1 MKVTKVKKITA
12 VLCALLCA
20 IGSTFICSAAS
31 QRYTI
36 NEIDDMVIY
45 LPDDMT
51 AITRSSQN
59 IDRYFS
65 VFGLDYDTTMQ
76 NFKNGDIF
84 LQGMD
89 SMCSLTVTVSMTKNA
104 DSNRLGFF
112 YLLGAAKG

>member
-59 IDRYFS
+59 TDNLVIDVSAECGRHSLHCRIYA
-65 VFGLDYDTTMQ
+65 G
-76 NFKNGDIF
+76 
-84 LQGMD
+84 QG
-89 SMCSLTVTVSMTKNA
+89 
-104 DSNRLGFF
+104 
-112 YLLGAAKG
+112 